1 MDRFAVNYLSGMD
14 ALASVTPEELITAI
28 LIEFEKGIVRSYYTN
43 YVKNIFRVYLYRD
56 DFSSLRPFQDRIRE
70 EAARAL
76 QEELNRLNRSP
87 KTIPS
92 LPFQKK
98 HRQKRS
104 EPLGAWVIEFLTNDD
119 DNHAENRLIVQS
131 DGSIPPDPELM
142 GRGETLLAGPA
153 APDE

>member
-1 MDRFAVNYLSGMD
+1 MEAMDRFAVNYLSGMD
-14 ALASVTPEELITAI
+14 PLASVTPEELITAI

-56 DFSSLRPFQDRIRE
+56 DFSNLRPFQDRIRE

-87 KTIPS
+87 KTIPA

-98 HRQKRS
+98 QRQKR
-104 EPLGAWVIEFLTNDD
+104 
-119 DNHAENRLIVQS
+119 
-131 DGSIPPDPELM
+131 
-142 GRGETLLAGPA
+142 
-153 APDE
+153 